1 MEALVSAVL
10 GDLISRS
17 ISFAIDKCYRGRRDP
32 PTIED
37 NLQRL
42 RRVLLRIRIIVEEAE
57 RRRVTNRAMLGQLRL
72 MREGLY
78 RGYYVLSACNS
89 YYNAQDGPDVSRHD
103 HRSSFALS
111 QFNPAKRVCTLS
123 SMASTKMSLLASGTG
138 HEAEAEL
145 QEVLAGLERMAND
158 MKELVLFLSSYPPL
172 SREPYSGHLW
182 LQNRMFGREAEQE
195 RIISFLLE
203 PEPTGAGNL
212 GVLPVIGRA
221 RVGKS
226 TLLEH
231 VCFDERVRK
240 HFSSIIFLSEAD
252 MGDGKV
258 SPHYLGGKGIIKH
271 RDLDTAGK
279 SLVVIDLVGG
289 VDDSTLQRIMLSTLR
304 GARTAHVSKIVVTS
318 RSENIASF
326 GTTEALQ
333 LKRLP
338 REAFWYFFKTI
349 AFGSTDAEDHPELAA
364 VCMEVVGQLN
374 RSFIAANLIGSLLR
388 ANPCSQ
394 FWRKVLTRLKDFTRL
409 HFLLFGEHPSDLIA
423 KDRPAYLWRLAS
435 KTDTSLKVCRFYQAC
450 SAREHDLPKIT
461 VNDVQIGSAS
471 PRGKFEVLAWR
482 SQIPPYYSYVF
493 SCEVQASSSSLR
505 IPARNK
511 QIRRQQQP
519 PRLNLM

>member
-17 ISFAIDKCYRGRRDP
+17 ISFSIDKCYRGRRDAP
-32 PTIED
+32 VIED
-37 NLQRL
+37 ILQRL
-42 RRVLLRIRIIVEEAE
+42 RRVLLRIRITVEEAE
-57 RRRVTNRAMLGQLRL
+57 RRRVTNWAMLRQLQL

-78 RGYYVLSACNS
+78 RGYYVLNA
-89 YYNAQDGPDVSRHD
+89 YNAKDDPEVSCHD
-103 HRSSFALS
+103 RRSPFALS
-111 QFNPAKRVCTLS
+111 QFNPAKRVRVCTLS

-138 HEAEAEL
+138 REAEAEL
-145 QEVLAGLERMAND
+145 QEVLVGLERMASD
-158 MKELVLFLSSYPPL
+158 MKELVVFLGSYPLL

-203 PEPTGAGNL
+203 PEPPGSTNL

-226 TLLEH
+226 TLVEH

-240 HFSSIIFLSEAD
+240 HFSSIVFLGIGD
-252 MGDGKV
+252 IDDGKL
-258 SPHYLGGKGIIKH
+258 SPQHLGGNKGIIKH
-271 RDLDTAGK
+271 QDLDSAGK
-279 SLVVIDLVGG
+279 SLVVIELDGHM
-289 VDDSTLQRIMLSTLR
+289 DESTLRRMLSTLR

-318 RSENIASF
+318 RSEKIANF
-326 GTTEALQ
+326 GTTQTLQ
-333 LKRLP
+333 LKPLP

-349 AFGSTDAEDHPELAA
+349 AFGSTDTEDHAELAS
-364 VCMEVVGQLN
+364 VCMEMAGLLN
-374 RSFIAANLIGSLLR
+374 RSFIGAYIIGSLLR

-394 FWRKVLTRLKDFTRL
+394 FWRKVLTRYRDFTRM

-435 KTDTSLKVCRFYQAC
+435 KTGTAVIVYRCYQAC

-461 VNDVQIGSAS
+461 INEVQIGSAS

-482 SQIPPYYSYVF
+482 SHIPPYYNYVL
-493 SCEVQASSSSLR
+493 SCEVRTSSSSLC
-505 IPARNK
+505 IPARNM
-511 QIRRQQQP
+511 QIRGSSNR
-519 PRLNLM
+519 RCRGSI

>member
-1 MEALVSAVL
+1 MEALVTAVL

-17 ISFAIDKCYRGRRDP
+17 ISFAIDKCYRGRRDAP
-32 PTIED
+32 AIED

-42 RRVLLRIRIIVEEAE
+42 RRVLLRIRITVEEAE
-57 RRRVTNRAMLGQLRL
+57 RRRVTNWAMLRQLQL

-78 RGYYVLSACNS
+78 RGYYVLNA
-89 YYNAQDGPDVSRHD
+89 YNAKDDPEVSCHD
-103 HRSSFALS
+103 RRSPFALS
-111 QFNPAKRVCTLS
+111 QFNPAKRVRVCTLS

-138 HEAEAEL
+138 REAEAEL
-145 QEVLAGLERMAND
+145 QEVLVGLERMASD
-158 MKELVLFLSSYPPL
+158 MKELVVFLGSYPLL

-203 PEPTGAGNL
+203 PEPPGSRNL

-226 TLLEH
+226 TLVEH

-240 HFSSIIFLSEAD
+240 HFSSIVFLSEAD

-258 SPHYLGGKGIIKH
+258 SPHHLGGKGIIKH
-271 RDLDTAGK
+271 RDLDSAGK

-289 VDDSTLQRIMLSTLR
+289 VDDSTLRRIMLSTLR
-304 GARTAHVSKIVVTS
+304 GACTAHVSKIVVTS
-318 RSENIASF
+318 RSKKIASF

-349 AFGSTDAEDHPELAA
+349 AFGSMDAEDHPELTS
-364 VCMEVVGQLN
+364 VCMELAGQLN

-388 ANPCSQ
+388 ANPCSL

-435 KTDTSLKVCRFYQAC
+435 KNDTSLKVCRFYQAC

-471 PRGKFEVLAWR
+471 PQGKFEVLAWR
-482 SQIPPYYSYVF
+482 SQIAPYYSYVF

-505 IPARNK
+505 IPAQNK
-511 QIRRQQQP
+511 QIRWQQQP